1 MASLT
6 HACTQE
12 KGENQWA
19 MTVTI
24 AVIVHHRNV
33 AQALQGVL
41 SFGTPAAVTK
51 VCELLDACVHVS
63 RLAADLII
71 QQRGWLASMQ
81 DIAAAAAMPSPPSL
95 SAGLGTPAEHAVN
108 HDSDACNQDALLVQ
122 VSRHK
127 CALAAAKQRLAAA
140 HAAENIL
147 RRLAE
152 YGLLDEAK
160 QLAVAME
167 RREYLLEVLKHRLR
181 RQRDELLLRVLGAW
195 ACIAPGASTEN
206 GGECKEKAGQAQLD
220 SEEGWEVPGL
230 LPPVFAMHKS
240 TGKAVQNDGDL
251 FDVLAGVMSNKSML
265 HEEKM
270 ECKCTLITLAV
281 YWLWLLLD
289 SGARSESEARDIDRL
304 RRHVEHERKE
314 SGDSMDKKMQ
324 EAAAFANRKTQ
335 DQLLQDL
342 QAAGKVGGGPEG
354 MKLSD
359 LGHRRA
365 GRVLQHK
372 ALMSAI
378 ATLLHDGSVPA
389 RVFSCRVVTALA
401 PCGVTQVSA
410 RPRVLP
416 IYQPRAAALVICTSC

>member
-1 MASLT
+1 
-6 HACTQE
+6 
-12 KGENQWA
+12 
-19 MTVTI
+19 MTVTL
-24 AVIVHHRNV
+24 AVIVHHRNA

-71 QQRGWLASMQ
+71 QQRGWLASLQ
-81 DIAAAAAMPSPPSL
+81 DVAAAAAASATMPYPPSL
-95 SAGLGTPAEHAVN
+95 SPGLGTPAEHAVN
-108 HDSDACNQDALLVQ
+108 NDNDACKQDAVLVQ

-140 HAAENIL
+140 RAAENIL

-152 YGLLDEAK
+152 YGLLDEAQ
-160 QLAVAME
+160 QLAVALE

-195 ACIAPGASTEN
+195 ACIAAGAGTGQE
-206 GGECKEKAGQAQLD
+206 GECKERAGQALLD

-240 TGKAVQNDGDL
+240 TGKAVQSDGDL

-265 HEEKM
+265 HEEKL

-289 SGARSESEARDIDRL
+289 SGARSESEERDGL
-304 RRHVEHERKE
+304 RRRVEHERKE

-324 EAAAFANRKTQ
+324 EAAASANRKTQ

-342 QAAGKVGGGPEG
+342 QAARKVGGGTEG
-354 MKLSD
+354 MKLNN
-359 LGHRRA
+359 LGNRRA
-365 GRVLQHK
+365 ERVLQHK

-410 RPRVLP
+410 RPRFHP
-416 IYQPRAAALVICTSC
+416 IHQPPAAPLVICTSC